1 MDGPELKQGIVDMQ
15 RHFLIAELTA
25 LANSADGFDAMRAAV
40 AAAALNAKDRPELE
54 KLSRD
59 LAKELEAKSTKE

>member
-1 MDGPELKQGIVDMQ
+1 MDGAELKQGIVDMQ

-25 LANSADGFDAMRAAV
+25 LANAADGFDAMRAAI
-40 AAAALNAKDRPELE
+40 AAEALKARDRPELK

-59 LAKELEAKSTKE
+59 LAKELEAQPRKE